1 MENYLKMSSGSFRK
15 RVLNLMKEYEEDLE
29 GCVSYSFATRFAERR
44 SKNLLIEYVHY
55 LFPRP
60 VKKDILA
67 KGKELINEL
76 EKMVVIEHNDGN
88 IIFH

>member
-29 GCVSYSFATRFAERR
+29 GCVSYSFAQRFAERR
-44 SKNLLIEYVHY
+44 SRNLLIEYVHY

-60 VKKDILA
+60 VKKDILI